1 MSLSFG
7 AKLELK
13 ASLRARDG
21 IATAFTLVELMI
33 VVSIVGVFSAVALPT
48 YINARN
54 ATAAGAVVGEAVGF
68 AKECATTAASDV
80 DTGITPGS
88 TNVTVACTTAGGTV
102 TAMFTP
108 GAAGIQCLSSS
119 SAATDGTATITIS
132 ERGVMTCAFS

>member
-1 MSLSFG
+1 MKLSFG

-21 IATAFTLVELMI
+21 IATAFTLAELMI
-33 VVSIVGVFSAVALPT
+33 VVAIVGVFSAVALPT

-80 DTGITPGS
+80 EAGITPGS
-88 TNVTVACTTAGGTV
+88 ANVTVACTTAGGTV
-102 TAMFTP
+102 TAMFIP